1 VGNGDAMAA
10 TRWLVMMETMMLA
23 RATTMIARMMVL
35 ANNVNRQNQG
45 KYSLFF
51 FNGTELFSDAI

>member
-1 VGNGDAMAA
+1 MAA

-23 RATTMIARMMVL
+23 RATTMIAKMMVL

-45 KYSLFF
+45 KYSLS
-51 FNGTELFSDAI
+51 LFLMGLNYFPMLFKS

>member
-1 VGNGDAMAA
+1 
-10 TRWLVMMETMMLA
+10 MMETMMLA
-23 RATTMIARMMVL
+23 RATTMIAKMMVL

-51 FNGTELFSDAI
+51 LMGLNYFPMLFKS

>member
-1 VGNGDAMAA
+1 
-10 TRWLVMMETMMLA
+10 MMETMMLA
-23 RATTMIARMMVL
+23 RATAMIARMMVL

>member
-1 VGNGDAMAA
+1 MAA

-23 RATTMIARMMVL
+23 RATTMIAKMMVL
-35 ANNVNRQNQG
+35 ANDVNRQNQG
-45 KYSLFF
+45 KYSLSFF